1 MQDYAYCPQTDKLW
15 HNYSYTQKNYQRDK
29 EVAQGAVKSGVRCL
43 LQLIGLELPNGQ
55 DSAIR

>member
-1 MQDYAYCPQTDKLW
+1 MQNYAHCPKTDKLW

-29 EVAQGAVKSGVRCL
+29 EFAQGAVNSGVRCL